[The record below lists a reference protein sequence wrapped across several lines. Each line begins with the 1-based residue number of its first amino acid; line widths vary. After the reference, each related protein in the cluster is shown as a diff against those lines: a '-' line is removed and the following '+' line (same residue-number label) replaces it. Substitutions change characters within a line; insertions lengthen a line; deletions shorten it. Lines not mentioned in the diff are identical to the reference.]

1 MPWLRRLVNVFRSR
15 RVDRDIQ
22 REVDFHIN
30 ERADQ
35 LHTEGMPLAQARETA
50 RRHFGNTLRIREDS
64 RRINSIGWLELL
76 FQEFRFAMRVFRKSP
91 AFAATAVL
99 TLGLGIGA
107 TAAVFSVV
115 DAVLIRPLPYPDPDR
130 LIGIWHSAQF
140 QAVTSRNVRLSS
152 TMYLTYREHNRTFAE
167 FGLWRPGAATVTGAG
182 DPEQVRTIVVTHET
196 LPALGVTPA
205 IGRWFSAADDRYG
218 TNETVMLTDGYWR
231 RRFGGDAGII
241 GRAVTIDARP
251 REVIGIMPR
260 TFRFPIAGL
269 AGVLNADADV
279 ILPQRFEPAQLLPN
293 DVHTYIGIARLK
305 PGVSLE
311 QATVDVA
318 RMLPLWIAER
328 GTSSAVLTAARFGP
342 ALRRVKEDV
351 VGDVGSVLWV
361 LMGTIGLVLLIACAN
376 VANLLLVR
384 AEGRRQELTVRA
396 ALGAGWRHIA
406 RHLLAESV
414 VLGVAGGALGLGLA
428 YAGLQLLIA
437 IGPVNVPRLSEISID
452 GRVLAFT
459 LGMSVASAV
468 LFGLIPA
475 LKFARPGRNMALGTV
490 SGSRNIGD
498 SPTRQRTQHA
508 LVIVQVGLAVV
519 LLVASGL
526 MIRTFLALRNVEPGF
541 AVPSQVQTMRLSIS
555 QPEVPDPE
563 RVVRMQ
569 QDILNGLAGLPSVAA
584 VSFATALPMES
595 EFETSMAVTAEGE
608 PVTQG
613 IPPMRRSKNV
623 APGFFATLGIRLI
636 AGRDFTW
643 TDVVDRRPVVIL
655 SASMARDVWGD
666 PAAAIGKRV
675 RVGRGGPWNEVIG
688 VAGDIHDSGVD
699 QAPPA
704 IVYWRAGIQGALSA
718 NGPTFTPRDVTF
730 AIRSS
735 RTGTEAFIRQL
746 AQAIWATNPNLP
758 LARVQTMGEIYDRSM
773 ARASFALVMLAIAGV
788 MALTLGMVGVYGVI
802 SYAVSRRRREIG
814 VRLALGAART
824 GILRQFLGQS
834 IRVSAVACLCGV
846 VLSLAVTRVLSG
858 LLYGVSPV
866 DTTTMAGVVVVVLL
880 VATLAAMIPA
890 TRAALI
896 QPMRTLREE

>member
-1 MPWLRRLVNVFRSR
+1 MFWNRLVNVFRSR
-15 RVDRDIQ
+15 RIDRDIQ
-22 REVDFHIN
+22 REVEFHIN
-30 ERADQ
+30 ERAEQ
-35 LHTEGMPLAQARETA
+35 LHAEGMPLGQARDTA
-50 RRHFGNTLRIREDS
+50 RRHFGNALRIREDTH
-64 RRINSIGWLELL
+64 RVNSIGWMEQLLQEL
-76 FQEFRFAMRVFRKSP
+76 RFAMRVFRKSP
-91 AFAATAVL
+91 TFAATAVL

-115 DAVLIRPLPYPDPDR
+115 NAVLIRPLPYPDQDQ

-140 QAVTSRNVRLSS
+140 QAMTSRNVRLSS

-167 FGLWRPGAATVTGAG
+167 FGLWRPGAATVTGVG

-196 LPALGVTPA
+196 LRALGVRPA
-205 IGRWFSAADDRYG
+205 LGRWFSAVDDTYG
-218 TNETVMLTDGYWR
+218 TAETVMLTDGYWQ

-241 GRAVTIDARP
+241 GRVVTIDARP
-251 REVIGIMPR
+251 REVIGVMPR
-260 TFRFPIAGL
+260 TFRF
-269 AGVLNADADV
+269 LNAEAD
-279 ILPQRFEPAQLLPN
+279 ILLPQRFDPAQLLPN

-305 PGVSLE
+305 PGESLA
-311 QATVDVA
+311 QATADVA

-328 GTSSAVLTAARFGP
+328 GTNRSVLTAARFGP
-342 ALRRVKEDV
+342 ALRPVKEDV
-351 VGDVGSVLWV
+351 VGDIGPVLWV

-406 RHLLAESV
+406 QHLLAESV
-414 VLGVAGGALGLGLA
+414 VLGVVGGALGLGVA

-437 IGPVNVPRLSEISID
+437 IGPANLPRVSEISID
-452 GRVLAFT
+452 ARVLAFT
-459 LGMSVASAV
+459 IVLSVASAL
-468 LFGLIPA
+468 LFGLMPA
-475 LKFARPGRNMALGTV
+475 LKFARPRRSLALGMI
-490 SGSRNIGD
+490 SGSRNVGD

-526 MIRTFLALRNVEPGF
+526 MIRTFLALRDVEPGF
-541 AVPSQVQTMRLSIS
+541 TAPSQVQTMRLSIS

-569 QDILNGLAGLPSVAA
+569 QDILNGLAGLPGVTA
-584 VSFATALPMES
+584 VSFASALPMES
-595 EFETSMAVTAEGE
+595 EFENTMAVTAEGDAD
-608 PVTQG
+608 TQG

-623 APGFFATLGIRLI
+623 APGFFATLGIPLM

-643 TDVVDRRPVVIL
+643 TDVVDRRPVVVV
-655 SASMARDVWGD
+655 SATMARELWGE
-666 PAAAIGKRV
+666 PASAIGKRV
-675 RVGRGGPWNEVIG
+675 RIGRVGPWNEVIG
-688 VAGDIHDSGVD
+688 VAGDVHDSGVE

-718 NGPTFTPRDVTF
+718 TGPTFIPRDVTF

-735 RTGTEAFIRQL
+735 RTGTDAFITQI
-746 AQAIWATNPNLP
+746 AQAIWATDPNLP

-773 ARASFALVMLAIAGV
+773 SRASFALVMLAIAGV

-814 VRLALGAART
+814 VRLALGAARS

-834 IRVSAVACLCGV
+834 VRVTAVACLCGLA
-846 VLSLAVTRVLSG
+846 LSLALTRVMSG
-858 LLYGVSPV
+858 LLYGVSPS
-866 DTTTMAGVVVVVLL
+866 DTTTLVGVVVVVLL

>member
-1 MPWLRRLVNVFRSR
+1 MFWDRLVNVFRSR
-15 RVDRDIQ
+15 RIDRDIH
-22 REVDFHIN
+22 REVEFHIN
-30 ERADQ
+30 ERAEQ
-35 LHTEGMPLAQARETA
+35 LHAEGMPLGQARDTA
-50 RRHFGNTLRIREDS
+50 RRHFGNALRIREDA
-64 RRINSIGWLELL
+64 RRVNSIGWMELL
-76 FQEFRFAMRVFRKSP
+76 LQEFRFAMRVFRKSP

-140 QAVTSRNVRLSS
+140 QAITSRNVRLSS
-152 TMYLTYREHNRTFAE
+152 TMYLTYREHNRTFAA

-196 LPALGVTPA
+196 LPALGVRPA
-205 IGRWFSAADDRYG
+205 SGRWFSAADDTFG
-218 TNETVMLTDGYWR
+218 TTETVILTDGYWR

-241 GRAVTIDARP
+241 GRVVTIDARP
-251 REVIGIMPR
+251 REVIGVMPR
-260 TFRFPIAGL
+260 TFRF
-269 AGVLNADADV
+269 LNTEADI

-311 QATVDVA
+311 QATADVA

-328 GTSSAVLTAARFGP
+328 GTNSSVLTGARFGP
-342 ALRRVKEDV
+342 ALRSVKEDV
-351 VGDVGSVLWV
+351 VGDVEQVLWV
-361 LMGTIGLVLLIACAN
+361 LMATIGLVLLIACAN

-414 VLGVAGGALGLGLA
+414 VLGVVGGALGLALA

-437 IGPVNVPRLSEISID
+437 IGPVNLPRLSEISID
-452 GRVLAFT
+452 ARVLAFT
-459 LGMSVASAV
+459 MAVSVVSALV
-468 LFGLIPA
+468 FGLIPA
-475 LKFARPGRNMALGTV
+475 LKFARPRRSLALGMI
-490 SGSRNIGD
+490 SGSRNVGD

-508 LVIVQVGLAVV
+508 LVVVQVGLAVV

-541 AVPSQVQTMRLSIS
+541 AAPSQVQTMRLSIS
-555 QPEVPDPE
+555 PPEVPDPD

-569 QDILNGLAGLPSVAA
+569 QDILNGLAGIPGVTA

-595 EFETSMAVTAEGE
+595 EFENSMAVTAEGE
-608 PVTQG
+608 AVMQG

-623 APGFFATLGIRLI
+623 APGFFATLGIPLI

-643 TDVVDRRPVVIL
+643 TDVIDRRLVVVL
-655 SASMARDVWGD
+655 SASMAREVWGD
-666 PAAAIGKRV
+666 PVAAVGKRV
-675 RVGRGGPWNEVIG
+675 RVGRAGPWNEVIG

-699 QAPPA
+699 HAPPA
-704 IVYWRAGIQGALSA
+704 IVYWRAGTQGAISA
-718 NGPTFTPRDVTF
+718 TGPTFIPRDVTF

-735 RTGTEAFIRQL
+735 RTGTDAFITQIARV
-746 AQAIWATNPNLP
+746 IWATNPNLP

-773 ARASFALVMLAIAGV
+773 SRASFALVMLAIAGV

-814 VRLALGAART
+814 VRLALGAARI

-834 IRVSAVACLCGV
+834 VRVTAVACLCGLA
-846 VLSLAVTRVLSG
+846 LSLALTRVMSG
-858 LLYGVSPV
+858 LLYGVSPA
-866 DTTTMAGVVVVVLL
+866 DATTLVGVVAVVML
-880 VATLAAMIPA
+880 VATFAAIIPA
-890 TRAALI
+890 TRAAFI

>member
-1 MPWLRRLVNVFRSR
+1 MFWDRLVNVFRSR

-22 REVDFHIN
+22 REVEFHIN

-35 LHTEGMPLAQARETA
+35 LHAEGMPLAEAREA
-50 RRHFGNTLRIREDS
+50 AHRHFGSALRIREDTH
-64 RRINSIGWLELL
+64 IVNSIGWMEQLLQEL
-76 FQEFRFAMRVFRKSP
+76 RFAMRVFRKSP

-115 DAVLIRPLPYPDPDR
+115 NAVLIRPLPYPEPDR

-140 QAVTSRNVRLSS
+140 QGITSRNVRLSS
-152 TMYLTYREHNRTFAE
+152 TMYLTYRERNRTFAG
-167 FGLWRPGAATVTGAG
+167 FGLWRPGAATLTGVG
-182 DPEQVRTIVVTHET
+182 DPEQLRTIVVTHDT
-196 LPALGVTPA
+196 LPALGIRPA
-205 IGRWFSAADDRYG
+205 FGRWFSASDDTSG
-218 TNETVMLTDGYWR
+218 TPETVILMHGYWQ
-231 RRFGGDAGII
+231 RRFGGDTGII
-241 GRAVTIDARP
+241 GRVATIDARP
-251 REVIGIMPR
+251 REVIGVMPEA
-260 TFRFPIAGL
+260 FRF
-269 AGVLNADADV
+269 LNAEADV
-279 ILPQRFEPAQLLPN
+279 ILPQRFELAQLLPN

-305 PGVSLE
+305 PGVSLA
-311 QATVDVA
+311 QATADVA

-328 GTSSAVLTAARFGP
+328 GTSSSVLTAARFGP
-342 ALRRVKEDV
+342 ALRPVKEDV

-406 RHLLAESV
+406 RHLLAESM
-414 VLGVAGGALGLGLA
+414 VLGVVGGAFGLGLA

-437 IGPVNVPRLSEISID
+437 IGPANLPRLPEISID
-452 GRVLAFT
+452 ARVLAFT
-459 LGMSVASAV
+459 IVVSVTSAL
-468 LFGLIPA
+468 LFGLTPA
-475 LKFARPGRNMALGTV
+475 LKFARPRRSLALGMI
-490 SGSRNIGD
+490 SGSRSVGD

-526 MIRTFLALRNVEPGF
+526 MIRTFLALRDVEPGF
-541 AVPSQVQTMRLSIS
+541 AAPSQVQTMRLSIS
-555 QPEVPDPE
+555 PPEVPDPE

-569 QDILNGLAGLPSVAA
+569 QDILNGLAGLPEVTA
-584 VSFATALPMES
+584 VSFASALPMES
-595 EFETSMAVTAEGE
+595 EFENRMAVTAEGE
-608 PVTQG
+608 AVTQG
-613 IPPMRRSKNV
+613 IPPMRISKHV
-623 APGFFATLGIRLI
+623 APGFFATLGIPLI

-643 TDVVDRRPVVIL
+643 TDVVDRRPVVVL
-655 SASMARDVWGD
+655 SASMAREVWGD
-666 PAAAIGKRV
+666 PAAAVGKRV
-675 RVGRGGPWNEVIG
+675 RIGRGGPWNEVIG

-718 NGPTFTPRDVTF
+718 TGPAFIPRDVTF

-735 RTGTEAFIRQL
+735 RTGTDAFITQI

-758 LARVQTMGEIYDRSM
+758 LARVQTMGEIYSRSM
-773 ARASFALVMLAIAGV
+773 SRASFALVMLAIAGV

-814 VRLALGAART
+814 VRLALGAARS

-834 IRVSAVACLCGV
+834 VRVSAVACLCGV
-846 VLSLAVTRVLSG
+846 VLSLAVTRVLTG

-866 DTTTMAGVVVVVLL
+866 DTTTLVGVVVVVLL

-890 TRAALI
+890 TRAAFI

>member
-1 MPWLRRLVNVFRSR
+1 MFWNRLVNVFRSR
-15 RVDRDIQ
+15 RIDRDIQ
-22 REVDFHIN
+22 REVEFHIN
-30 ERADQ
+30 ERAEQ
-35 LHTEGMPLAQARETA
+35 LHAEGMPLGQARDTA
-50 RRHFGNTLRIREDS
+50 RRHFGNALRIREDTH
-64 RRINSIGWLELL
+64 RVNSIGWMEQLLQEL
-76 FQEFRFAMRVFRKSP
+76 RFAMRVFRKSP
-91 AFAATAVL
+91 TFAATAVL

-115 DAVLIRPLPYPDPDR
+115 NAVLIRPLPYPDQDQ

-140 QAVTSRNVRLSS
+140 QAMTSRNVRLSS

-167 FGLWRPGAATVTGAG
+167 FGLWRPGAATVTGVG
-182 DPEQVRTIVVTHET
+182 DPEQVRTIVVTYET
-196 LPALGVTPA
+196 LRALGVRPA
-205 IGRWFSAADDRYG
+205 LGRWFSAVDDTNG
-218 TNETVMLTDGYWR
+218 TAETVMLTDGYWQ

-241 GRAVTIDARP
+241 GRVVTIDARP
-251 REVIGIMPR
+251 REVIGVMPR
-260 TFRFPIAGL
+260 TFRF
-269 AGVLNADADV
+269 LNAEAD
-279 ILPQRFEPAQLLPN
+279 ILLPQRFDPAQLLPN

-305 PGVSLE
+305 PGESLA
-311 QATVDVA
+311 QATADVA

-328 GTSSAVLTAARFGP
+328 GTNRSVLTAARFGP
-342 ALRRVKEDV
+342 ALRPVKEDV
-351 VGDVGSVLWV
+351 VGDIGPVLWV

-406 RHLLAESV
+406 QHLLAESV
-414 VLGVAGGALGLGLA
+414 VLGVVGGALGLGVA

-437 IGPVNVPRLSEISID
+437 IGPANLPRVSEISID
-452 GRVLAFT
+452 ARVLAFT
-459 LGMSVASAV
+459 IVLSVASAL
-468 LFGLIPA
+468 LFGLMPA
-475 LKFARPGRNMALGTV
+475 LKFARPRRSLALGMI
-490 SGSRNIGD
+490 SGSRNVGD

-526 MIRTFLALRNVEPGF
+526 MIRTFLALRDVEPGF
-541 AVPSQVQTMRLSIS
+541 AAPSQVQTMRLSIS

-569 QDILNGLAGLPSVAA
+569 QDILNGLAGLPGVTA
-584 VSFATALPMES
+584 VSFASALPMES
-595 EFETSMAVTAEGE
+595 EFENNMAVTAEGDAD
-608 PVTQG
+608 TQG

-623 APGFFATLGIRLI
+623 APGFFATLGIPLM

-643 TDVVDRRPVVIL
+643 TDVVDRRPVVVV
-655 SASMARDVWGD
+655 SATMARELWGE
-666 PAAAIGKRV
+666 PASAIGKRV
-675 RVGRGGPWNEVIG
+675 RIGRVGPWNEVIG
-688 VAGDIHDSGVD
+688 VAGDVHDSGVE

-718 NGPTFTPRDVTF
+718 TGPTFIPRDVTF

-735 RTGTEAFIRQL
+735 RTGTDAFITQI
-746 AQAIWATNPNLP
+746 AQAIWATDPNLP

-773 ARASFALVMLAIAGV
+773 SRASFALVMLAIAGV

-814 VRLALGAART
+814 VRLALGAARS

-834 IRVSAVACLCGV
+834 VRVTAVACLCGLA
-846 VLSLAVTRVLSG
+846 LSLALTRVMSG
-858 LLYGVSPV
+858 LLYGVSPS
-866 DTTTMAGVVVVVLL
+866 DTTTLVGVVVVVLL

>member
-1 MPWLRRLVNVFRSR
+1 MAAMPWLRRLVNVFRSR

-35 LHTEGMPLAQARETA
+35 LHSEGMPLAQARETA

-205 IGRWFSAADDRYG
+205 IGRWFSAADDTYG

-351 VGDVGSVLWV
+351 VGDVASVLWV

-437 IGPVNVPRLSEISID
+437 IRPVNVPRLSEISID

-595 EFETSMAVTAEGE
+595 EFETSMAVTA
-608 PVTQG
+608 
-613 IPPMRRSKNV
+613 
-623 APGFFATLGIRLI
+623 
-636 AGRDFTW
+636 GRDFTW

-688 VAGDIHDSGVD
+688 VAVDIHDSGVN

-718 NGPTFTPRDVTF
+718 NGPTFTPRAVTF

-824 GILRQFLGQS
+824 GILRQFLRQS

>member
-1 MPWLRRLVNVFRSR
+1 MFWNRLANLFRAR
-15 RVDRDIQ
+15 RVERDIQ
-22 REVDFHIN
+22 RELEFHIS

-35 LHTEGMPLAQARETA
+35 LHAEGMPLAQARATA
-50 RRHFGNTLRIREDS
+50 RRHFGNTLRIREDTH
-64 RRINSIGWLELL
+64 RVNSIGWMEQLTQEL
-76 FQEFRFAMRVFRKSP
+76 RFAMRVFTKSSG
-91 AFAATAVL
+91 FAVTAVL

-115 DAVLIRPLPYPDPDR
+115 NAVLIRPLPYPEPDR

-152 TMYLTYREHNRTFAE
+152 TMYLSYREHNRTFAE
-167 FGLWRPGAATVTGAG
+167 FGLWRPGAATVTGVG

-196 LPALGVTPA
+196 LRALGVRPA
-205 IGRWFSAADDRYG
+205 FGRWFSAADDTYG
-218 TNETVMLTDGYWR
+218 TTETVILTDGYWQ
-231 RRFGGDAGII
+231 RRFGGDAGVI
-241 GRAVTIDARP
+241 GRVVTIDARP
-251 REVIGIMPR
+251 REVIGVMPQ

-269 AGVLNADADV
+269 AGVLNAEADV

-311 QATVDVA
+311 QATADVA

-328 GTSSAVLTAARFGP
+328 GTSNSVLTAARFGP
-342 ALRRVKEDV
+342 ALRPVKEDV
-351 VGDVGSVLWV
+351 VGDIGPVLWV

-414 VLGVAGGALGLGLA
+414 VLGVVGGALGLGLA
-428 YAGLQLLIA
+428 YAGLQLLMA
-437 IGPVNVPRLSEISID
+437 IGPVNLPRLSEISID
-452 GRVLAFT
+452 ARVLAFT
-459 LGMSVASAV
+459 LVVSVASAL
-468 LFGLIPA
+468 LFGLMPA
-475 LKFARPGRNMALGTV
+475 VKFARPTRNLALGTI
-490 SGSRNIGD
+490 SGSRNVGD

-508 LVIVQVGLAVV
+508 LVVVQVSLAVV
-519 LLVASGL
+519 LLVSSGL
-526 MIRTFLALRNVEPGF
+526 MIRTFLALRNVQPGF
-541 AVPSQVQTMRLSIS
+541 AAPSQVQTMRLSIS
-555 QPEVPDPE
+555 PPEVPNPD

-569 QDILNGLAGLPSVAA
+569 QDILNGLAGIPGVTA

-595 EFETSMAVTAEGE
+595 EFENNMAVTAEGE
-608 PVTQG
+608 AVTQG

-623 APGFFATLGIRLI
+623 APGFFATLGIPLI

-643 TDVVDRRPVVIL
+643 TDVVERRPVVVL
-655 SASMARDVWGD
+655 SASMARELWGE
-666 PAAAIGKRV
+666 PATAIGKRV

-699 QAPPA
+699 QSPPA

-718 NGPTFTPRDVTF
+718 TGPTFISRDVTF

-735 RTGTEAFIRQL
+735 RTGTDAFIRQI

-773 ARASFALVMLAIAGV
+773 SRASFALVMLAIAGV

-834 IRVSAVACLCGV
+834 VRVSAVACLCGV
-846 VLSLAVTRVLSG
+846 VLSLAVTRVLTG

-866 DTTTMAGVVVVVLL
+866 DATTMAGVVTVVLL

-890 TRAALI
+890 TRAAFI

>member
-1 MPWLRRLVNVFRSR
+1 MFWNRLANVFRSR

-22 REVDFHIN
+22 RELDFHIN
-30 ERADQ
+30 ERAEQ
-35 LHTEGMPLAQARETA
+35 LHAAGMRLDEARKAA
-50 RRHFGNTLRIREDS
+50 RRHFGNAMRIREDTH
-64 RRINSIGWLELL
+64 RVNSVGWIEL
-76 FQEFRFAMRVFRKSP
+76 FTQEVGFAIRVFRKSP

-115 DAVLIRPLPYPDPDR
+115 NAVLIRPLPYPDPDQ
-130 LIGIWHSAQF
+130 LIGIWHTAQF
-140 QAVTSRNVRLSS
+140 QAITSRNVRLSS

-167 FGLWRPGAATVTGAG
+167 FGLWRPGAATVTGVG
-182 DPEQVRTIVVTHET
+182 DPEQVRTIVVTHDT
-196 LPALGVTPA
+196 LPALRVRPA
-205 IGRWFSAADDRYG
+205 VGRWFSVADDTFG
-218 TNETVMLTDGYWR
+218 TTETVILTDGYWQ

-241 GRAVTIDARP
+241 GRVVTIDARP
-251 REVIGIMPR
+251 REVIGVMPR
-260 TFRFPIAGL
+260 TFRF
-269 AGVLNADADV
+269 LNDEADI

-293 DVHTYIGIARLK
+293 DVHTYMGIARLK
-305 PGVSLE
+305 PGVSLA
-311 QATVDVA
+311 QATADVA
-318 RMLPLWIAER
+318 RMLPLWISER
-328 GTSSAVLTAARFGP
+328 GTSNSVLTAARFGP
-342 ALRRVKEDV
+342 ALRPVKEDV
-351 VGDVGSVLWV
+351 VGDVGPVLWV

-406 RHLLAESV
+406 RHLLAESM
-414 VLGVAGGALGLGLA
+414 VLGAVGGALGLGLA

-437 IGPVNVPRLSEISID
+437 IGPANVPRLAEISID
-452 GRVLAFT
+452 ARVLAFT
-459 LGMSVASAV
+459 LVVSVASAL
-468 LFGLIPA
+468 LFGLMPA
-475 LKFARPGRNMALGTV
+475 LKFARPTRSLALGTI
-490 SGSRNIGD
+490 SGSRSVGD
-498 SPTRQRTQHA
+498 SPTRQRTQHV
-508 LVIVQVGLAVV
+508 LVVVQVGLAVV

-526 MIRTFLALRNVEPGF
+526 MIRTFLALRNVQPGF
-541 AVPSQVQTMRLSIS
+541 AAPSEVQTMRLSIS
-555 QPEVPDPE
+555 QPEVPEPE

-569 QDILNGLAGLPSVAA
+569 QEIANGLAGLPGVTA

-595 EFETSMAVTAEGE
+595 EFENRMAVTAEGE
-608 PVTQG
+608 AVTQG
-613 IPPMRRSKNV
+613 IPPMRISKNV
-623 APGFFATLGIRLI
+623 APGFFATLGIPLI

-643 TDVVDRRPVVIL
+643 TDVVDRRPVVVL
-655 SASMARDVWGD
+655 SASMAREVCGD
-666 PAAAIGKRV
+666 PAAAVGKRV
-675 RVGRGGPWNEVIG
+675 RIGRGGPWNEVIG

-718 NGPTFTPRDVTF
+718 TGPTFIPRDVTF

-735 RTGTEAFIRQL
+735 RTGTDAFITQI

-758 LARVQTMGEIYDRSM
+758 LARVQTMGEIYDRSIS
-773 ARASFALVMLAIAGV
+773 RASFALVMLAIAGV

-814 VRLALGAART
+814 VRLALGAARS

-834 IRVSAVACLCGV
+834 VRVTAVACLCGLA
-846 VLSLAVTRVLSG
+846 LSLALTRVMSG

-866 DTTTMAGVVVVVLL
+866 DATTMAGVVAVVLL

-890 TRAALI
+890 TRAAFI
-896 QPMRTLREE
+896 QPMRTLRED

>member
-1 MPWLRRLVNVFRSR
+1 MFWNRLVNVFRSR
-15 RVDRDIQ
+15 RIDRDIQ
-22 REVDFHIN
+22 REVEFHIN
-30 ERADQ
+30 ERAEQ
-35 LHTEGMPLAQARETA
+35 LHAEGMPLGQARDTA
-50 RRHFGNTLRIREDS
+50 RRHFGNALRIREDTH
-64 RRINSIGWLELL
+64 RVNSIGWMEQLLQEL
-76 FQEFRFAMRVFRKSP
+76 RFAMRVFRKSP
-91 AFAATAVL
+91 TFAATAVL

-115 DAVLIRPLPYPDPDR
+115 NAVLIRPLPYPDQDQ

-140 QAVTSRNVRLSS
+140 QAMTSRNVRLSS

-167 FGLWRPGAATVTGAG
+167 FGLWRPGAATVTGVG

-196 LPALGVTPA
+196 LRALGVRPA
-205 IGRWFSAADDRYG
+205 LGRWFSAVDDTNG
-218 TNETVMLTDGYWR
+218 TAETVMLTDGYWQ

-241 GRAVTIDARP
+241 GRVVTIDARP
-251 REVIGIMPR
+251 REVIGVMPR
-260 TFRFPIAGL
+260 TFRF
-269 AGVLNADADV
+269 LNAEAD
-279 ILPQRFEPAQLLPN
+279 ILLPQRFDPAQLLPN

-305 PGVSLE
+305 PGESLA
-311 QATVDVA
+311 QATADVA

-328 GTSSAVLTAARFGP
+328 GTNRSVLTAARFGP
-342 ALRRVKEDV
+342 ALRPVKEDV
-351 VGDVGSVLWV
+351 VGDIGPVLWV

-406 RHLLAESV
+406 QHLLAESV
-414 VLGVAGGALGLGLA
+414 VLGVVGGALGLGVA

-437 IGPVNVPRLSEISID
+437 IGPANLPRVSEISID
-452 GRVLAFT
+452 ARVLAFT
-459 LGMSVASAV
+459 IVLSVASAL
-468 LFGLIPA
+468 LFGLMPA
-475 LKFARPGRNMALGTV
+475 LKFARPRRSLALGMI
-490 SGSRNIGD
+490 SGSRNVGD

-526 MIRTFLALRNVEPGF
+526 MIRTFVALRDVEPGF
-541 AVPSQVQTMRLSIS
+541 TAPSQVQTMRLSIS

-569 QDILNGLAGLPSVAA
+569 QDILNGLAGLPGVTA
-584 VSFATALPMES
+584 VSFASALPMES
-595 EFETSMAVTAEGE
+595 EFENNMAVTAEGDAD
-608 PVTQG
+608 TQG

-623 APGFFATLGIRLI
+623 APGFFATLGIPLM

-643 TDVVDRRPVVIL
+643 TDVVDRRPVVVV
-655 SASMARDVWGD
+655 SATMARELWGE
-666 PAAAIGKRV
+666 PASAIGKRV
-675 RVGRGGPWNEVIG
+675 RIGRVGPWNEVIG
-688 VAGDIHDSGVD
+688 VAGDVHDSGVE

-718 NGPTFTPRDVTF
+718 TGPTFIPRDVTF

-735 RTGTEAFIRQL
+735 RTGTDAFITQI
-746 AQAIWATNPNLP
+746 AQAIWATDPNLP

-773 ARASFALVMLAIAGV
+773 SRASFALVMLAIAGV

-814 VRLALGAART
+814 VRLALGAARS

-834 IRVSAVACLCGV
+834 VRVTAVACLCGLA
-846 VLSLAVTRVLSG
+846 LSLALTRVMSG
-858 LLYGVSPV
+858 LLYGVSPS
-866 DTTTMAGVVVVVLL
+866 DTTTLVGVVVVVLL